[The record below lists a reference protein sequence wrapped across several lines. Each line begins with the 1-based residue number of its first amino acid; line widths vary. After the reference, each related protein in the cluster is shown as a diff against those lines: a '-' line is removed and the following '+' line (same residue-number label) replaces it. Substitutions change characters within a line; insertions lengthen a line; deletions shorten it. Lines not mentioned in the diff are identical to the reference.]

1 MRRGSRAL
9 LSLATAALIGAAL
22 PGAALGQAGAPA
34 ASAKASPKG
43 EQPGDKAKDGKG
55 AAAKPGDA
63 KGAASALPPGHPPTD
78 TLPSGHPPVP
88 AEAGDDDDGEEA
100 PNPHGGGGNPHGGDP
115 RFYQAPPD
123 GTVDD
128 AALPVGTLVVSLRDS
143 QDRPIPHAKFAL
155 SELFNTVAKGEKPE
169 RITEREVGDDGTARF
184 DNLTIGTSTTY
195 GVSSGRAGG
204 RYGLPRFPLN
214 DKAGKRA
221 VLHVFDTSPNIEEL
235 SAGMQG
241 VVYVSLKEEVIQV
254 EQLLSVFNLG
264 EVAWVPDVAFKLPAG
279 FKAFNK
285 QEAMNEARIEEVKDH
300 GAALRGTFGPGRND
314 MDFRYQVPLDGSEKQ
329 TITIELPPRVA
340 QMRVMAESSRSM
352 VLKVQGFP
360 DAQKIK
366 REGKNLLITERQ
378 VSRAESGQQL
388 IEITLSGLPV
398 PGPGRWIAAVLAVVA
413 VASGIAYV
421 VRRRDD
427 SEIDDDTRND
437 LIEARE
443 ALLLE
448 IVALER
454 AHKSGEIG
462 PKTYARLRPSLLD
475 ALARIVTQ
483 LDEARDARSAGSQK
497 RRREASAAGEAS

>member
-22 PGAALGQAGAPA
+22 PGSALGQAGAPA
-34 ASAKASPKG
+34 ASAKASPRG
-43 EQPGDKAKDGKG
+43 EKPGDRIKNDKG
-55 AAAKPGDA
+55 AAAAKPGDP
-63 KGAASALPPGHPPTD
+63 KVAASALPPGHPPTD
-78 TLPSGHPPVP
+78 ALPSGHPPV
-88 AEAGDDDDGEEA
+88 ADEEGEEA
-100 PNPHGGGGNPHGGDP
+100 PNPHGGSNAHGGDP

-128 AALPVGTLVVSLRDS
+128 PTLPAGTLVVSLRDS
-143 QDRPIPHAKFAL
+143 QDRPIPHAKFTL
-155 SELFNTVAKGEKPE
+155 SELFNTVAQGEKPE
-169 RITEREVGDDGTARF
+169 RITEREVGEDGTARI
-184 DNLTIGTSTTY
+184 DNLTVGTSTTY
-195 GVSSGRAGG
+195 SVSSARSGG

-214 DKAGKRA
+214 DTAGKRA
-221 VLHVFDTSPNIEEL
+221 VLHVFDTSSNIEEL

-241 VVYVSLKEEVIQV
+241 VVYVSLKEDVIQL

-264 EVAWVPDVAFKLPAG
+264 EIAWVPDVAFKLPAG

-285 QEAMNEARIEEVKDH
+285 REAVNEARIEEVKDH
-300 GAALRGTFGPGRND
+300 GAALRGTYGPGRND
-314 MDFRYQVPLDGSEKQ
+314 MDFRYQVPLDGNEKQ

-360 DAQKIK
+360 DAQKVK
-366 REGKNLLITERQ
+366 RDGKNLLVTERQ
-378 VSRAESGQQL
+378 VSRSESGQQL

-398 PGPGRWIAAVLAVVA
+398 PGPGRWIAAVLAVIA
-413 VASGIAYV
+413 LASGIAYV

-427 SEIDDDTRND
+427 NEIDDDTRND

-443 ALLLE
+443 ALLSE

-454 AHKSGEIG
+454 AHRSGEIG

-475 ALARIVTQ
+475 ALARIVSQ
-483 LDEARDARSAGSQK
+483 LDEARDARAANGK
-497 RRREASAAGEAS
+497 RRRETSAAGEAS

>member
-9 LSLATAALIGAAL
+9 LSLATAALIGATL

-43 EQPGDKAKDGKG
+43 EKPADKTKNDKG
-55 AAAKPGDA
+55 AAAAKPGDPRA
-63 KGAASALPPGHPPTD
+63 AASALPPGHPPTD
-78 TLPSGHPPVP
+78 ALPSGHPPVP
-88 AEAGDDDDGEEA
+88 DEAGEDDGEDA
-100 PNPHGGGGNPHGGDP
+100 PNPHGGSNPHGGDP

-128 AALPVGTLVVSLRDS
+128 PTLPVGIIVVSLRDS

-155 SELFNTVAKGEKPE
+155 SELFNTVAQGEKPE
-169 RITEREVGDDGTARF
+169 RITDREVGDDGTARI
-184 DNLTIGTSTTY
+184 DNLTVGTSTTY
-195 GVSSGRAGG
+195 SVSSARAGG
-204 RYGLPRFPLN
+204 RYRLPRFPLN

-221 VLHVFDTSPNIEEL
+221 VLHVFDASPNIEEL

-241 VVYVSLKEEVIQV
+241 VVYVSLKEGVIQV

-264 EVAWVPDVAFKLPAG
+264 DVAWVPDVAFKLPPG

-285 QEAMNEARIEEVKDH
+285 QEAMTEARIEEVKDH

-314 MDFRYQVPLDGSEKQ
+314 MDFRYQVPLEGNEKQ
-329 TITIELPPRVA
+329 TVTIELPPRVA

-360 DAQKIK
+360 EAQKVK
-366 REGKNLLITERQ
+366 RDGKNLLVTERQ
-378 VSRAESGQQL
+378 VSRSESGQQL
-388 IEITLSGLPV
+388 LEITLSGLPV
-398 PGPGRWIAAVLAVVA
+398 PGPGRWIAAVLAVIA
-413 VASGIAYV
+413 LASGIAYV

-427 SEIDDDTRND
+427 GEIDDDTRND

-443 ALLLE
+443 ALLSE

-454 AHKSGEIG
+454 AHRSGEIG

-475 ALARIVTQ
+475 ALARIVSQ
-483 LDEARDARSAGSQK
+483 LDVARDAKASVK
-497 RRREASAAGEAS
+497 RRREPTPAGEAS

>member
-1 MRRGSRAL
+1 VRRGSRAL

-34 ASAKASPKG
+34 PSAKVALKG
-43 EQPGDKAKDGKG
+43 EKPGDKAKDDKA
-55 AAAKPGDA
+55 AAAKPGDPG
-63 KGAASALPPGHPPTD
+63 GAASALPPGHPPTD
-78 TLPSGHPPVP
+78 ALPSGHPPVP
-88 AEAGDDDDGEEA
+88 EEAGDDDGEDA
-100 PNPHGGGGNPHGGDP
+100 PNPHGSPNPHGGGDP

-128 AALPVGTLVVSLRDS
+128 PTLPVGTLVVSLRDS
-143 QDRPIPHAKFAL
+143 QDRPIPHARFAL

-184 DNLTIGTSTTY
+184 DNLIIGTSTTY
-195 GVSSGRAGG
+195 SVSSARAGG

-221 VLHVFDTSPNIEEL
+221 VLHVFDASPNIEEL

-241 VVYVSLKEEVIQV
+241 VAYVSLKEDVIQV

-264 EVAWVPDVAFKLPAG
+264 EIAWVPDVAFKLPSG

-285 QEAMNEARIEEVKDH
+285 QEGVNEARIEEVKDH

-314 MDFRYQVPLDGSEKQ
+314 IDFRYQVPLDGNEKQ
-329 TITIELPPRVA
+329 TIVIELPPRVA

-352 VLKVQGFP
+352 ALKVQGFP

-378 VSRAESGQQL
+378 VSRSESGQQL

-413 VASGIAYV
+413 VGAGIAYV

-443 ALLLE
+443 ALLSE

-454 AHKSGEIG
+454 AYKSGEIG

-475 ALARIVTQ
+475 ALARIVSQ
-483 LDEARDARSAGSQK
+483 LDEARDARSAGSPK